1 MVTLAERIKNDL
13 KDSMLKQNAGKTSAL
28 RMLKAAIMNLEI
40 SKKDFTDAD
49 VLGLIQKQVKQR
61 QDSIEQFE
69 KGGRPELAKKEREEI
84 TIFEAYLPKQVDDA
98 QLEKTVRDA
107 LGGAGIQSKKEFGKA
122 MKLVQDKLQG
132 SADNKR
138 LSTLLNK
145 ILA

>member
-1 MVTLAERIKNDL
+1 MALIAERIKNDL

-40 SKKDFTDAD
+40 SKKDFTDTD

-98 QLEKTVRDA
+98 QLEKTVRDT

-138 LSTLLNK
+138 LSALLNK